1 MVPGL
6 TERDC
11 QAAELRRRDLVA
23 QAAWRLPLPEP
34 GSVRHGRPSLLAA
47 RRSLGAFL
55 VSVGRRL
62 QGGAEL
68 APPVGSEPAVG
79 LTVVR

>member
-6 TERDC
+6 TEREC

-23 QAAWRLPLPEP
+23 QAARGRPLPEF
-34 GSVRHGRPSLLAA
+34 GAVRHGRPPLLAA
-47 RRSLGAFL
+47 RRGFGALL
-55 VSVGRRL
+55 VGVGRRL